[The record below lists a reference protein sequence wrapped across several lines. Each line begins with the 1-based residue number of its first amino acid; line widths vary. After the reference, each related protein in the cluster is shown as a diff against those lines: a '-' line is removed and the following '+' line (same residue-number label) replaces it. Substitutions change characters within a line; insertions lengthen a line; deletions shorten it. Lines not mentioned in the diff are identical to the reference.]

1 MNDLVCSFACFI
13 HSLYFRVSP
22 VFWGYK
28 DKQGRFLFQLGSPD
42 SFYHWL
48 LNSVWY
54 VLRKG
59 SATGA
64 HRMTANPSLG
74 TIQRDEKSL
83 PEKCGRRNWSEL
95 GSRRGLVKAVG
106 WYIGATEEVW
116 WCGQAQ

>member
-1 MNDLVCSFACFI
+1 
-13 HSLYFRVSP
+13 
-22 VFWGYK
+22 
-28 DKQGRFLFQLGSPD
+28 
-42 SFYHWL
+42 
-48 LNSVWY
+48 
-54 VLRKG
+54 
-59 SATGA
+59 
-64 HRMTANPSLG
+64 MTANPSLG